1 MNFLLL
7 VLIDTASTSTSTFAR
22 VIFALS
28 ITHMELIT
36 HKICMTRDIGVH
48 GNLFGGMML
57 AWVDEAAAAL
67 ATKVCH
73 TPNMVT
79 IKIEE
84 VVFKKAVKVGM
95 QIHIYGEVSHVGN
108 TSISM
113 KMEAR
118 KYNVYS
124 GEETV
129 VCTTNIT
136 FVRIDENGDAVPIP
150 SLVKDRYAELG

>member
-1 MNFLLL
+1 
-7 VLIDTASTSTSTFAR
+7 
-22 VIFALS
+22 
-28 ITHMELIT
+28 MELIT

>member
-1 MNFLLL
+1 
-7 VLIDTASTSTSTFAR
+7 
-22 VIFALS
+22 
-28 ITHMELIT
+28 MELIT

-79 IKIEE
+79 VKIEE

-95 QIHIYGEVSHVGN
+95 QIHIYGEVTHVGN

-124 GEETV
+124 AEETV

-136 FVRIDENGDAVPIP
+136 FVRIDENGEAVPIP
-150 SLVKDRYAELG
+150 TLVKDRYSHLE

>member
-1 MNFLLL
+1 
-7 VLIDTASTSTSTFAR
+7 
-22 VIFALS
+22 
-28 ITHMELIT
+28 MELIT

-79 IKIEE
+79 VKIEE

-95 QIHIYGEVSHVGN
+95 QIHIYGEVTHVGN

-124 GEETV
+124 AEETV

-136 FVRIDENGDAVPIP
+136 FVRIDENGEAVPIP
-150 SLVKDRYAELG
+150 SLVKDRHAHLE

>member
-1 MNFLLL
+1 
-7 VLIDTASTSTSTFAR
+7 
-22 VIFALS
+22 
-28 ITHMELIT
+28 
-36 HKICMTRDIGVH
+36 
-48 GNLFGGMML
+48 
-57 AWVDEAAAAL
+57 
-67 ATKVCH
+67 
-73 TPNMVT
+73 MVT

>member
-1 MNFLLL
+1 MDFLLL
-7 VLIDTASTSTSTFAR
+7 ELIDTASTSTSTFSR

>member
-1 MNFLLL
+1 
-7 VLIDTASTSTSTFAR
+7 
-22 VIFALS
+22 
-28 ITHMELIT
+28 
-36 HKICMTRDIGVH
+36 MTRDIGVH

-95 QIHIYGEVSHVGN
+95 QNHIYGEVSHVGN

>member
-1 MNFLLL
+1 MF
-7 VLIDTASTSTSTFAR
+7 
-22 VIFALS
+22 